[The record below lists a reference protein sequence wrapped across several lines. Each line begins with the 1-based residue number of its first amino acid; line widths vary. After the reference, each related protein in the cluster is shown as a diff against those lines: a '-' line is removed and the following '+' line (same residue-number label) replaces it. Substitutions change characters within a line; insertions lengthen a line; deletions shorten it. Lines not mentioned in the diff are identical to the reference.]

1 MFASERLNATNR
13 LTEVRQLLETIKT
26 LESTDPLQPDGTE
39 ALILRGLFYVHLY
52 ATLEHTVN
60 QVVEKLLSA
69 VSGLAVKIAHFE
81 PIFLSVALDPEFTSF
96 GDTGKNRR
104 WAKRIT
110 FLKKQMSL
118 DNEKLNTSLFSFSLQ
133 NIWKQDLIDV
143 FECLYINE
151 PIVPEATLIHY
162 IDEIVN
168 KRNEIAHGRQSPVI
182 VGRGTRSPDLLI
194 RLDAVSQIIFHVIEC
209 FEKHL
214 TDLNFVRIEDRAHY
228 SLR

>member
-13 LTEVRQLLETIKT
+13 LTEVRQLLETIKAF
-26 LESTDPLQPDGTE
+26 ESTDPLQPDGTE

-60 QVVEKLLSA
+60 QAVEKLLNA
-69 VSGLAVKIAHFE
+69 VSALDVKMAHFE

-104 WAKRIT
+104 WAKRIV
-110 FLKKQMSL
+110 FLEKQTSL
-118 DNEKLNTSLFSFSLQ
+118 DDAKLNTSIFSMALQ
-133 NIWKQDLIDV
+133 NIWKQDLVDV
-143 FECLYINE
+143 FACLYIKE
-151 PIVPEATLIHY
+151 PIVPEETLIHY

-194 RLDAVSQIIFHVIEC
+194 RLDAVSRIIIHVIDC

-214 TDLNFVRIEDRAHY
+214 KDLNFIRVEDRAHY
-228 SLR
+228 S